1 MLYSIHTI
9 GHSTRSID
17 EFLELLGTHAI
28 RRLVDIRRYPG
39 SRRFPHFGSAA
50 LAQSL
55 DAAGIVYEHCADLG
69 GRRRP
74 SPDSP
79 NKGWR
84 NDAFRAYADYMATPE
99 FRSAIDRLLAS
110 ESSTVIMC
118 AEAVP
123 WRCHRSL
130 IGDAL
135 LIRGA
140 AQRRRASHHRLRHGE
155 RPQTQPDGPGPGR
168 PSDLPGGR
176 AAPLMTIVNG
186 RGR

>member
-1 MLYSIHTI
+1 MLSSIHTI

-17 EFLELLGTHAI
+17 EFLELLGNHAI
-28 RRLVDIRRYPG
+28 RCLVDIRRYPG

-55 DAAGIVYEHCADLG
+55 DAAGIAYEHCADLG

-123 WRCHRSL
+123 WRCHRNLVSDELVRRNVAVHHIIDRGTVSVHKLNPMARALGDHL
-130 IGDAL
+130 IYPADEQL
-135 LIRGA
+135 
-140 AQRRRASHHRLRHGE
+140 RL
-155 RPQTQPDGPGPGR
+155 
-168 PSDLPGGR
+168 
-176 AAPLMTIVNG
+176 
-186 RGR
+186 

>member
-1 MLYSIHTI
+1 MLSSIHTI

-110 ESSTVIMC
+110 ESSTVILC

-123 WRCHRSL
+123 WRCHRNLVSDELVRRNVAVHHIIDRGTVSVHKLNPMARALGDHL
-130 IGDAL
+130 IYPADEQL
-135 LIRGA
+135 
-140 AQRRRASHHRLRHGE
+140 RL
-155 RPQTQPDGPGPGR
+155 
-168 PSDLPGGR
+168 
-176 AAPLMTIVNG
+176 
-186 RGR
+186 